1 MLSKMR
7 KIWGF
12 AGFTLM
18 ELLVVVT
25 IIVILAG
32 MLMPSLRQARQKAKY
47 ARWLG
52 IRQSTRYDPD
62 CVAYWTFENDTTDP
76 ANNKLKNLANCSSQK
91 YYNPRELDGTI
102 TGATL
107 KMNGGRWPG
116 KSCLEFDGDDYVTI
130 PYTHSLDTK
139 KTLTVVLWIKT
150 AQTDRGGLFGQYN
163 NSNGGGGYLIY
174 VNVARYIYFYWYTK
188 EKTGPSTLHT
198 HGSYFDKPGVFDNKW
213 HFLVYTYDPV
223 SSAKVSVDGGAS
235 VSGSDSSP
243 GELSFYERDYFI
255 GSESDSSGSPNYF
268 FTGRI
273 DELAVYNRVLT
284 DKEIKELYKIGKP

>member
-139 KTLTVVLWIKT
+139 KTLTVALWMKT
-150 AQTDRGGLFGQYN
+150 IEPGGMMGLFGTYDVTK
-163 NSNGGGGYLIY
+163 SGYLVY
-174 VNVARYIYFYWYTK
+174 VNSGAGWGYLYFNSIPIPQDGVCRSFYA
-188 EKTGPSTLHT
+188 TLP
-198 HGSYFDKPGVFDNKW
+198 GIFDGKW
-213 HFLVYTYDPV
+213 HFLVWTYDSTSGAQCYSDGESVTV
-223 SSAKVSVDGGAS
+223 SQNAGGVLFFS
-235 VSGSDSSP
+235 EDYDYLI
-243 GELSFYERDYFI
+243 GEM
-255 GSESDSSGSPNYF
+255 GNPWGNTYF
-268 FTGRI
+268 FSGRI

-284 DKEIKELYKIGKP
+284 EKEIKELYRIGKP